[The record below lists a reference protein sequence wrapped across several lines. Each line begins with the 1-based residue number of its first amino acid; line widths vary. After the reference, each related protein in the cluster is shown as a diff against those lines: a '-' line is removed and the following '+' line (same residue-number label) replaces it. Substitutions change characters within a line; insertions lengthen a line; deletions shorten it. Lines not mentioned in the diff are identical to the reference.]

1 MGDLMMFNLSAEQL
15 EELNAVHTSKE
26 IYQQPSV
33 WEELTNN
40 YFERQDEYKEFLHSI
55 YNKHEEVRVIFS
67 GAGTSAFIG
76 DILVPELSKQGL
88 KNVKFESIATTNVV
102 SNPTEYLF
110 EDSPTILVSFARSG
124 NSPESVATVA
134 LAEKIVKDLYQVIV
148 TCNPKGEL
156 AKNVEGDEN
165 SLTIL
170 MPERA
175 NDQSLAMTSSF
186 SSMIL
191 TAFAIFTDDL
201 YTEESSQRLVSL

>member
-1 MGDLMMFNLSAEQL
+1 MFKLSAEKL
-15 EELNAVHTSKE
+15 EELNAVNTSRE

-33 WEELTNN
+33 WEELTYDFFAKKNQ
-40 YFERQDEYKEFLHSI
+40 YQEFLNSI
-55 YNKHEEVRVIFS
+55 YNKHEKVRVIFS

-88 KNVKFESIATTNVV
+88 KKVKFESIATTNVV

-134 LAEKIVKDLYQVIV
+134 LAENIVKDFYQVIV
-148 TCNPKGEL
+148 TCNPEGEL

-170 MPERA
+170 K
-175 NDQSLAMTSSF
+175 
-186 SSMIL
+186 IG
-191 TAFAIFTDDL
+191 
-201 YTEESSQRLVSL
+201 